1 MALFV
6 SCLGVIINT
15 FITYIFVT
23 FSNTCIVKSTT
34 KELSYIILTGIY
46 LCYLMTVPLIMKPTI
61 ITCHLYRVLPGF
73 SLSLIYGA
81 LITKTNRIA
90 RILARSKKRIIT
102 KKPRFMSLSAQ
113 IIITLSK
120 QIRSLSLSFFTF

>member
-1 MALFV
+1 
-6 SCLGVIINT
+6 
-15 FITYIFVT
+15 
-23 FSNTCIVKSTT
+23 
-34 KELSYIILTGIY
+34 
-46 LCYLMTVPLIMKPTI
+46 MTVPLIMKPTK

-120 QIRSLSLSFFTF
+120 NNNFIAYTKIRLIFLSRL

>member
-1 MALFV
+1 MLV
-6 SCLGVIINT
+6 NT

-46 LCYLMTVPLIMKPTI
+46 ICYLMTWPLIMKPNE
-61 ITCHLYRVLPGF
+61 ITCYLYRILPGF

-102 KKPRFMSLSAQ
+102 KKPRFMSLTAQ
-113 IIITLSK
+113 IIITLS
-120 QIRSLSLSFFTF
+120 IDTFYINKLF